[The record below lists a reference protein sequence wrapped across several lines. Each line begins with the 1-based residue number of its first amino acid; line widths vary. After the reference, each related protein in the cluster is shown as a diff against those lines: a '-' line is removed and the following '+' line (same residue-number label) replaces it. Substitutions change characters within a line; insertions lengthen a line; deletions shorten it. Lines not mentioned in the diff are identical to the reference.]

1 MRLSPP
7 NCVYVRSTCSISP
20 ARRFAPRYSPR
31 CPPTS
36 VESVSFPSEKAP
48 APPQPLTSVQGE
60 QGGHCTPL
68 IRAGQRLR
76 ASSGPF
82 SSTNILKSAVLARS
96 KAVKMPAGP
105 LPTMITSHL
114 SSKRPASV
122 RHDMSLKELYHK
134 GVGRPFFVPG

>member
-48 APPQPLTSVQGE
+48 APPQPLTSVHGE

-68 IRAGQRLR
+68 SRAGQRLR

-82 SSTNILKSAVLARS
+82 SSINILRS
-96 KAVKMPAGP
+96 VVRASSSAVKMPAGP
-105 LPTMITSHL
+105 LPTTTTSYL
-114 SSKRPASV
+114 DSKTSASV
-122 RHDMSLKELYHK
+122 PYDMSIRELYHK
-134 GVGRPFFVPG
+134 GVGRP